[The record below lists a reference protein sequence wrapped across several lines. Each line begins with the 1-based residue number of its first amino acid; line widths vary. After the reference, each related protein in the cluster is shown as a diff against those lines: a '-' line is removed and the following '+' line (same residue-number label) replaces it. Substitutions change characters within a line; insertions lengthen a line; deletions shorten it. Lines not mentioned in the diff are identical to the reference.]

1 MKGVQGA
8 VAFEDMQAFPSGC
21 GEASG
26 NAFCPWESAPYGRAL
41 GETLFEQR
49 PCREMKKNLV

>member
-41 GETLFEQR
+41 EKPSSSRGR
-49 PCREMKKNLV
+49 AVR